1 MVMLRLSLL
10 EGLYSLKWLNT
21 DIMEFFASAF
31 SSNLSKRIV
40 NCDYGWLL
48 ILDHWPVFVEGWG
61 DLRHRLPSSSWIG
74 AQCLSSNR

>member
-40 NCDYGWLL
+40 KCDCG
-48 ILDHWPVFVEGWG
+48 
-61 DLRHRLPSSSWIG
+61 
-74 AQCLSSNR
+74 